1 MFCRTVTKELG
12 QNNLSPFTF
21 RLSPQKTPFINICY
35 RVPNFAGGT
44 LCYNTAQMK
53 TIIVFNHP
61 YEGSYCKAILDAVS
75 RGLKNAGHEID
86 LIHLDNDNF
95 NPVMTANDL
104 KGFKD
109 GEPHDSQVIHYR
121 ERIDAADHL
130 VIIFPIWWELM
141 PAMTK
146 GFIDKVIF
154 PGVAYDYAKNT
165 RFPRMIK
172 RWNKLKSV
180 TVITTMNTPSI
191 AYRLLF
197 GNAIKKALFNG
208 TFRKLGFKNR
218 KWISFN
224 MVKFVSPAKREKWL
238 TNIEKQFELAAA

>member
-1 MFCRTVTKELG
+1 M
-12 QNNLSPFTF
+12 LSCARFL
-21 RLSPQKTPFINICY
+21 RG
-35 RVPNFAGGT
+35 NFVLKHST
-44 LCYNTAQMK
+44 MK
-53 TIIVFNHP
+53 TVIVFNHP

-75 RGLKNAGHEID
+75 RGLNNAGHQID

-95 NPVMTANDL
+95 NPVMTAKDL
-104 KGFKD
+104 KGFVD
-109 GEPHDSQVIHYR
+109 GQPQDAQVINYR
-121 ERIDAADHL
+121 DRINSADRL

-154 PGVAYDYAKNT
+154 PGVAYDYDHSG

-172 RWNKLKSV
+172 RWNKLNSV

-197 GNAIKKALFNG
+197 GNAIKKAIFNG

-218 KWISFN
+218 RWISFN
-224 MVKFVSPAKREKWL
+224 MVKFVSPAKRVKWL
-238 TNIEKQFELAAA
+238 KNIEKQFESVRV